1 MRATSEVQEN
11 NRVKLTVEVD
21 ESEISSALDSVV
33 KSLGQQVRIPGFRP
47 GKVPRKVLEARMG
60 GAGALRSEALREAL
74 PEFYAQA
81 VVETETD
88 PIAAPEID
96 ITAGEE
102 EGPVTFEAVVE
113 VRPNVSVAGYAGLT
127 ATIPSPVLTDA
138 DVEAQI
144 DRLREND
151 GELVEVERPILSGD
165 FVTLDLVGVDD
176 AGEQVASADDYLYE
190 VGSGNII
197 AELDD
202 VLGGAK
208 AGAELEA
215 TGAPEGSDS
224 ITFSVTV
231 TKVQEK
237 QLPEATDEWAAE
249 ASEFATLAELRADLS
264 DRISRIK
271 VVQAQMA
278 LREAALSSLVDL
290 VDDAEVPDA
299 LIDAEVNERIH
310 DLSHRLEAQ
319 KLSIEQFLSA
329 TGQTG
334 DELVEALRVD
344 AQRAVKVDLGLRA
357 VALAEAMEVSDAELE
372 EEFAKMAEQYGTT
385 PESIREQLDQAGRTP
400 EVKAAQLKSKAAAG
414 LVENVTVVDEDGAAV
429 DRSLLETNMAEDEEA
444 ITAAEAAAEEEE

>member
-1 MRATSEVQEN
+1 M
-11 NRVKLTVEVD
+11 
-21 ESEISSALDSVV
+21 
-33 KSLGQQVRIPGFRP
+33 
-47 GKVPRKVLEARMG
+47 
-60 GAGALRSEALREAL
+60 
-74 PEFYAQA
+74 
-81 VVETETD
+81 
-88 PIAAPEID
+88 
-96 ITAGEE
+96 
-102 EGPVTFEAVVE
+102 
-113 VRPNVSVAGYAGLT
+113 
-127 ATIPSPVLTDA
+127 
-138 DVEAQI
+138 
-144 DRLREND
+144 
-151 GELVEVERPILSGD
+151 
-165 FVTLDLVGVDD
+165 
-176 AGEQVASADDYLYE
+176 
-190 VGSGNII
+190 
-197 AELDD
+197 
-202 VLGGAK
+202 
-208 AGAELEA
+208 
-215 TGAPEGSDS
+215 
-224 ITFSVTV
+224 

-237 QLPEATDEWAAE
+237 PLPEATDEWAAE

-400 EVKAAQLKSKAAAG
+400 EVKAAQLKSKAAAW

>member
-60 GAGALRSEALREAL
+60 GAGALRSEALRESL

-113 VRPNVSVAGYAGLT
+113 VRPTVSVAGYAGLT
-127 ATIPSPVLTDA
+127 ATIPSPVLTQA
-138 DVEAQI
+138 DVDAQV

-151 GELVEVERPILSGD
+151 GELVAVERPILSGD
-165 FVTLDLVGVDD
+165 FVTLDLVGVSEE
-176 AGEQVASADDYLYE
+176 GEQVASADDYLYE
-190 VGSGNII
+190 VGSGTII
-197 AELDD
+197 SELDEA
-202 VLGGAK
+202 LHGAK
-208 AGAELEA
+208 EGAELA
-215 TGAPEGSDS
+215 VTGTPEGSDP
-224 ITFSVTV
+224 ITFTVSV

-237 QLPEATDEWAAE
+237 QLPEPTDEWAAE

-271 VVQAQMA
+271 IVQAQMA
-278 LREAALSSLVDL
+278 LREATLSSLIEL

-319 KLSIEQFLSA
+319 KLTIDGFLAA

-334 DELVEALRVD
+334 DELVESLRVD

-357 VALAEAMEVSDAELE
+357 VALAEAMEISDAELE

-385 PESIREQLDQAGRTP
+385 AASIREQLDRAGRTP
-400 EVKAAQLKSKAAAG
+400 EVKAAQLKSKAAAW
-414 LVENVTVVDEDGAAV
+414 LVDNVTVVDEEGLAV
-429 DRSLLETNMAEDEEA
+429 DRSLLESNMADDEEA
-444 ITAAEAAAEEEE
+444 ISAAETAAEEEE